1 MSIELP
7 HKKVLILGAVCGSI
21 LLISLSYKL
30 ASTKSTA
37 VAVENTSITAVAGET
52 EESTLA
58 DKRVLEVLEQVK
70 EEELRDLA
78 SSTNPFAPDPKDTVS
93 DRFAK
98 DVFAAY
104 LKYEQSGGKLSDE
117 DLSRDALANIKT
129 DFIPQPRFNLSS
141 IKIFAPKNNDEIKAY
156 GNQFAKE
163 YLETVAK
170 TQRNPELYSA
180 RVSDLRP
187 IYEEIIKNMG
197 KMVVPS
203 QIASEHIELMNSF
216 GIMSDSLAL
225 IDAQSNDPV
234 KALLGLR
241 MIQES
246 VPKQYNMF
254 IKISDFFQQNGIL
267 FGSSE
272 YGSIWNQPTTSE
284 FRSSVEQAVATS
296 TGSTTKPNVA
306 Q

>member
-1 MSIELP
+1 MSFELP
-7 HKKVLILGAVCGSI
+7 HRKVLILGAICASI
-21 LLISLSYKL
+21 ILVSLSYKL
-30 ASTKSTA
+30 ASNKSA
-37 VAVENTSITAVAGET
+37 VKESSLVAVAGET
-52 EESTLA
+52 ESNQLA
-58 DKRVLEVLEQVK
+58 DKRILETLEQIK
-70 EEELRDLA
+70 LEELKDIA

-104 LKYEQSGGKLSDE
+104 LKYQQNEGKISDD
-117 DLSRDALANIKT
+117 DLSRDAIANIKT
-129 DFIPQPRFNLSS
+129 DFIPKPRFNLSS

-163 YLETVAK
+163 YLETVGK
-170 TQRNPELYSA
+170 TQMNPEKYSK

-187 IYEEIIKNMG
+187 IYEEIVANMK
-197 KMVVPS
+197 KMQVPS
-203 QIASEHIELMNSF
+203 QIASEHIELMNSL

-225 IDAQSNDPV
+225 IDAQSDDPV

-254 IKISDFFQQNGIL
+254 IRISDFFQQDGIL
-267 FGSSE
+267 FSNSE
-272 YGSIWNQPTTSE
+272 YGSIWNQQKGLDESLLIRQNATTT
-284 FRSSVEQAVATS
+284 ATS
-296 TGSTTKPNVA
+296 TK
-306 Q
+306 

>member
-1 MSIELP
+1 MSFELP
-7 HKKVLILGAVCGSI
+7 HRKVLILGAICASI
-21 LLISLSYKL
+21 ILVSLSYKL
-30 ASTKSTA
+30 ASNKSA
-37 VAVENTSITAVAGET
+37 VKESSLVAVAGET
-52 EESTLA
+52 ESNQLA
-58 DKRVLEVLEQVK
+58 DKRILETLEQIK
-70 EEELRDLA
+70 LEELKDIA

-104 LKYEQSGGKLSDE
+104 LKYQQNEGKISDD
-117 DLSRDALANIKT
+117 DLSRDAIANIKT
-129 DFIPQPRFNLSS
+129 DFIPKPRFNLSS

-163 YLETVAK
+163 YLETVGK
-170 TQRNPELYSA
+170 TQTNPEKYSK

-187 IYEEIIKNMG
+187 IYEEIVANMK
-197 KMVVPS
+197 KMQVPS
-203 QIASEHIELMNSF
+203 QIASEHIELMNSL

-225 IDAQSNDPV
+225 IDAQSDDPV

-254 IKISDFFQQNGIL
+254 IRISDFFQQNGIL
-267 FGSSE
+267 FSNSE
-272 YGSIWNQPTTSE
+272 YGSIWNQQKGLDESLLIRQNATTT
-284 FRSSVEQAVATS
+284 ATS
-296 TGSTTKPNVA
+296 TK
-306 Q
+306 